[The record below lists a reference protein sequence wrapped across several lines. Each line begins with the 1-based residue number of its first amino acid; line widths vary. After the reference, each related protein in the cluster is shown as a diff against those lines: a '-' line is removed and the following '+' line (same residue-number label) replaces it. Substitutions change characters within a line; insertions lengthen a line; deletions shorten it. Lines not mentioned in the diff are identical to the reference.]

1 MKKVAR
7 PMPTSLPQRLLSIL
21 RMRTAYRNF
30 VETCLLVAR
39 SPEYAT
45 LDSADADRLQLSARN
60 QIVTSSII
68 SSAYLTQPKSV
79 IEPVVY
85 SHWHSRHV
93 RMDFW
98 TTRNS

>member
-7 PMPTSLPQRLLSIL
+7 PMPTSLPRRLLSIL

-45 LDSADADRLQLSARN
+45 LDSADADRLQLRGAMTRSATRHHN
-60 QIVTSSII
+60 LRQHHGIHEPDDQN
-68 SSAYLTQPKSV
+68 AYGDV
-79 IEPVVY
+79 IEN
-85 SHWHSRHV
+85 RHGMAV
-93 RMDFW
+93 PID
-98 TTRNS
+98 